1 VDYAIDAE
9 LAATLC
15 DVEVR
20 RTQLFY
26 RAEDQGLA
34 AMDAI
39 ASRFVAKLGWTDETR
54 ARETARYET
63 EVALSRRWRTEA

>member
-1 VDYAIDAE
+1 V
-9 LAATLC
+9 C

-26 RAEDQGLA
+26 RAADQGLS

-39 ASRFVAKLGWTDETR
+39 ASRFVAKLGWSSETR
-54 ARETARYET
+54 AREIARYEA
-63 EVALSRRWRTEA
+63 EVALSRRWRGEA